1 MHAGFAGSKSREY
14 IKECTRNALPFYTQA
29 AHRRFTQAYFASS
42 KCQDALVWA
51 SQKKSS
57 REENLKQSEK
67 SRNLKFL
74 FFFKGYTK
82 IPFPKTILALLCVSL
97 QPVNWQ
103 GQRIMLQHCL
113 LHVPARNK
121 PRTTSF
127 NASYAKHVTQ
137 PLYLIWTELG
147 TSMYE

>member
-29 AHRRFTQAYFASS
+29 LYTGLLRKFKMSGCTGLGLPEKVLEGGKSQTEWKKQKS
-42 KCQDALVWA
+42 QILV
-51 SQKKSS
+51 
-57 REENLKQSEK
+57 
-67 SRNLKFL
+67 
-74 FFFKGYTK
+74 FFKGYTK